1 VQYSNTTAYCRNQI
15 DLGYTIVYVLPD
27 QANKPRVRCLLACC
41 PCFYGGFLNA
51 FNIFW
56 TSGMFKTFIFV
67 VRTPPAIA
75 LSE

>member
-1 VQYSNTTAYCRNQI
+1 MILMYENQI

-27 QANKPRVRCLLACC
+27 QAYKTRVRCLLACC
-41 PCFYGGFLNA
+41 PCFYGGFRNA

-67 VRTPPAIA
+67 VMKMP
-75 LSE
+75 